1 MIGMQRNVRVQEVLV
16 IVNEALRVQF
26 ESKRDAL
33 DAAGKSTREIWV
45 FHGTGSQDNID
56 FIITDGFRVPPAGEE
71 TNGARYGQGIY
82 AATGPDTPMSIY
94 ARGTRQV
101 ILCRALPGRECQGRQ
116 ADAQVD
122 MWRPRSDWVVFADAT
137 SLLPVY
143 VVKY

>member
-1 MIGMQRNVRVQEVLV
+1 MIGAQRNVRVQEVLV
-16 IVNEALRVQF
+16 TVNEALRVQF

-56 FIITDGFRVPPAGEE
+56 SIITDGFRVPPAGEE

-101 ILCRALPGRECQGRQ
+101 VLCRALPGRECQGG
-116 ADAQVD
+116 D
-122 MWRPRSDWVVFADAT
+122 MWRPCSDWVVFADAT